1 MNKQTLNERTVIMTA
16 TATTGATTAAPTT
29 ATAHPTESTTDSTT
43 ADRVAAVVLTRLE
56 DAWNAAD
63 GAAFG
68 AAYRPDASFVTVQG
82 LHIEGAEAIG
92 AGHAGIFATIYAG
105 SVNAMQ
111 LVSAREL
118 ADGVVL
124 AVSRHTLQVPAGPLA
139 GTHQAMSTSVL
150 VRDLDGWR
158 VAATHNTLIG
168 ADMSTVTTAPATPSA
183 ATPSAPAR

>member
-1 MNKQTLNERTVIMTA
+1 MTTTTTPSTAA
-16 TATTGATTAAPTT
+16 TPSAAAAPSTGADHVAAP
-29 ATAHPTESTTDSTT
+29 
-43 ADRVAAVVLTRLE
+43 VLRRLE

-63 GAAFG
+63 GTAFG
-68 AAYRPDASFVTVQG
+68 AVYRPDASFVTVQG
-82 LHIEGAEAIG
+82 QHAQSAEAIG

-124 AVSRHTLQVPAGPLA
+124 AVSRNTLRVPSGPLA

-150 VRDLDGWR
+150 VRDHDGTWS
-158 VAATHNTLIG
+158 VAATHNTLI
-168 ADMSTVTTAPATPSA
+168 
-183 ATPSAPAR
+183 RR